1 MSNFYKS
8 SSNNDFGTKADP
20 LDPNTNVSFSKFDK
34 LEDTTLARVALSGRN
49 IYKSKNY
56 SSNSDINIDIAD
68 EVQYHVITMDDGA
81 NFKVNMTS
89 SSPDK
94 LTAYGILVVFD
105 FKDRDAPNKVTV
117 TFSNNIHWTGGLP
130 DFGGLTLVTITTPNG
145 GGQFYASQTLTG
157 GGVEEDEDPIW
168 FRKYN
173 FKNIDDYITGDGLA
187 EYPPVCSNWLNGF
200 TQFCGF
206 WYFASNSPIPDDDF
220 PGPED
225 LVLVLSTKKADGYSN
240 RNKIVIAFKDADD
253 NYISGQN
260 IEIDAFVDADR
271 WEIPLSPHI
280 VWGVKSIEDI
290 SFVRRYCGYN
300 DDSMIL
306 HGLLDKKRNIW
317 VGLDNK
323 NNNCFNNPD
332 TSPVYP

>member
-34 LEDTTLARVALSGRN
+34 LEDTTLARVSLTGRN

-56 SSNSDINIDIAD
+56 SSNNDIDIDIAD

-81 NFKVNMTS
+81 NFKVTMTS

-94 LTAYGILVVFD
+94 LKAYGILVVFD
-105 FKDRDAPNKVTV
+105 FKDRDAPNNVTV

-157 GGVEEDEDPIW
+157 GGVEEDDDPPYDKKFNTRNMNEW
-168 FRKYN
+168 VS
-173 FKNIDDYITGDGLA
+173 GDGLGDFR
-187 EYPPVCSNWLNGF
+187 PPCSTYLSGL
-200 TQFCGF
+200 TTTCGF

-225 LVLVLSTKKADGYSN
+225 IVLVLSTTTAGGWQDRNQIQLGFVDG
-240 RNKIVIAFKDADD
+240 DANFMAGSDV
-253 NYISGQN
+253 YIN
-260 IEIDAFVDADR
+260 AYKDADR

-280 VWGVKSIEDI
+280 IWGVKSITYI
-290 SFVRRYCGYN
+290 QFNRRYCGDN
-300 DDSMIL
+300 NDSMII
-306 HGLLDKKRNIW
+306 HGLLDKKRNLWIDA
-317 VGLDNK
+317 VHGGFACYNEY
-323 NNNCFNNPD
+323 D
-332 TSPVYP
+332 TVPVYP